1 MKFTSEIWFYYFA
14 VSNKNYFNMIAMFHF
29 SWLNLIGVGYL
40 VPPGTS
46 LVDENKFVRLI
57 STIIEKTPDKNLKLN
72 VSIQLPCLLP

>member
-1 MKFTSEIWFYYFA
+1 MFEIRFIFLIFSVNNKKFL
-14 VSNKNYFNMIAMFHF
+14 NMIAIFHF

-72 VSIQLPCLLP
+72 VSIKLSYLPI

>member
-1 MKFTSEIWFYYFA
+1 
-14 VSNKNYFNMIAMFHF
+14 MIAIFHF

-72 VSIQLPCLLP
+72 VSIRLSCLLP

>member
-1 MKFTSEIWFYYFA
+1 MN
-14 VSNKNYFNMIAMFHF
+14 NKNHFNMIAIYNF

-40 VPPGTS
+40 VPSGTS

-72 VSIQLPCLLP
+72 VSIRLSCLLT

>member
-1 MKFTSEIWFYYFA
+1 
-14 VSNKNYFNMIAMFHF
+14 MIAIFHF

-46 LVDENKFVRLI
+46 LIDENKFVRLI

-72 VSIQLPCLLP
+72 VSIRLSCLLP